1 MTQTLLL
8 TLLLLAEVVVLI
20 KRFCTFLEI
29 RNLNYDL
36 VIGKFELLFS
46 LVEKFGESL
55 PHHKSL
61 DRSLNYF
68 SKANELLSFAKES
81 SELSRPKQ
89 V

>member
-8 TLLLLAEVVVLI
+8 TFLLLAEVVVLI
-20 KRFCTFLEI
+20 KRFCTFLET

-36 VIGKFELLFS
+36 VIGKFELLFP
-46 LVEKFGESL
+46 LLEKFGESL
-55 PHHKSL
+55 PHYKRL
-61 DRSLNYF
+61 DCSLNYF
-68 SKANELLSFAKES
+68 SKVNELLSFAKES